1 MLLAASPLWADD
13 PVPPQDLTA
22 LTLEQ
27 LMNVRV
33 EGAALHSQT
42 LQDAPASV
50 SIITSEDIRKYGYRT
65 LGEAL
70 ASVRGVYLSNNR
82 TYTTVGVRGFNL
94 PGDYASRFLVMVNGH
109 NMADNVL
116 NFELFFGRDF
126 PIDMNLIQRVEII
139 RGPSSALYGS
149 NGIFA
154 TVNIIT
160 KSPKEA
166 GPPSFRS
173 DIGSVG
179 EKEGQAMA
187 AGSIGKDAK
196 ALFSGSVFNSG
207 GESPLFSPSSTRQN
221 PTTARRST

>member
-1 MLLAASPLWADD
+1 MGHPGLLCGVILFALQACAADTAQETS
-13 PVPPQDLTA
+13 PQDLSS

-50 SIITSEDIRKYGYRT
+50 TIITSEDIRKYGYRT

-70 ASVRGVYLSNNR
+70 ASARGFYLSNNR

-116 NFELFFGRDF
+116 NFELFFGQDF
-126 PIDMNLIQRVEII
+126 PIDMNLIQRIEII
-139 RGPSSALYGS
+139 RGPSSALY
-149 NGIFA
+149 
-154 TVNIIT
+154 
-160 KSPKEA
+160 
-166 GPPSFRS
+166 
-173 DIGSVG
+173 
-179 EKEGQAMA
+179 
-187 AGSIGKDAK
+187 
-196 ALFSGSVFNSG
+196 
-207 GESPLFSPSSTRQN
+207 
-221 PTTARRST
+221 